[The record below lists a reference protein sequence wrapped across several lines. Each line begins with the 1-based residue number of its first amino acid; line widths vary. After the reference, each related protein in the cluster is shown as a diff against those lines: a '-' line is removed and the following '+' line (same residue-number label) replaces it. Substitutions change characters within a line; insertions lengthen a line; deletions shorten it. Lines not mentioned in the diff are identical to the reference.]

1 MKEKTQT
8 KGEREEGWNS
18 SEEINLNLEE

>member
-8 KGEREEGWNS
+8 KGEREEGRNS
-18 SEEINLNLEE
+18 SEETNLNLEE

>member
-8 KGEREEGWNS
+8 KGEKEEGWNS
-18 SEEINLNLEE
+18 NEETNLNLEE